1 MLEAAVAELELRRRR
16 RQREGQNQYDWF
28 GPSGKARDKQR
39 PPDWEWFVWLILAGR
54 GFGKT
59 RTGAEWVRHKEEAGQ
74 CKRLA
79 LVAPTAAD
87 ARDVMVEG
95 ESGILAISPP
105 WNRPVYEPSKRR
117 LTWPSG
123 AIATLYS
130 AEEPERL
137 RGPQHDGAW
146 CDEIAAWQYPE
157 AWDQLLFG
165 LRLGQSPQICA
176 TTTPK
181 PIGLVRSLLK
191 DPKVAVTRGSTY
203 ENAAN
208 LAATTLE
215 ELRKKYEGTRLG
227 RQELNAEVLEDVEG
241 ALWSTGMIDAHRI
254 DRPPQLDRIVV
265 AVDPS
270 GTDEEGNAEQGIV
283 VAGRTRGEGYVLDD
297 RSCRLSPNE
306 WGRRA
311 VQAYLDYQAD
321 ALVFE
326 KNFGGEMARHVL
338 ETAARDLGV
347 SANITEVWASRGK
360 TARAEPI
367 AALYEQGRV
376 HHCREVYQPRTD
388 AYHSPDLSRL
398 ENQMTTWV
406 PGQPSPDRLDAAVW
420 ALTELDINAIPA
432 IVQGVN
438 PFAGYRG

>member
-1 MLEAAVAELELRRRR
+1 MFLDAAVAELELRRRR
-16 RQREGQNQYDWF
+16 RDREGRDQFDWF
-28 GPSGKARDKQR
+28 GPSGKAREKQR
-39 PPDWEWFVWLILAGR
+39 PPGWDWFVWLILAGR

-59 RTGAEWVRHKEEAGQ
+59 RTGAEWVRREVKDYPYVNLIGAT
-74 CKRLA
+74 
-79 LVAPTAAD
+79 VDD
-87 ARDVMVEG
+87 ARDIMIEG
-95 ESGILAISPP
+95 ESGILAICPP
-105 WNRPVYEPSKRR
+105 DERPKYLSQKRQ
-117 LTWPSG
+117 LLWPNG
-123 AIATLYS
+123 AKSLIFTAD
-130 AEEPERL
+130 EPERL
-137 RGPQHDGAW
+137 RGKQHMKVWA
-146 CDEIAAWQYPE
+146 DEVAAWRYEE
-157 AWDQLLFG
+157 AWDQLILG
-165 LRLGQSPQICA
+165 LRLGDNPQVCV

-181 PIGLVRSLLK
+181 PRPLIRKLAK

-203 ENAAN
+203 ENEAN
-208 LAATTLE
+208 LAAQFLA
-215 ELRKKYEGTRLG
+215 ELKVKYEGTRLG
-227 RQELNAEVLEDVEG
+227 RQELNAEILEDIEG
-241 ALWSTGMIDAHRI
+241 ALWSTGVIDAHRI

-283 VAGRTRGEGYVLDD
+283 VAGRTRSEGYVLDD

-306 WGRRA
+306 WGRKA
-311 VQAYLDYQAD
+311 VQAYLDFRAD

-326 KNFGGEMARHVL
+326 KNFGGEMCRHVL
-338 ETAARDLGV
+338 ETAARDMGV

-376 HHCREVYQPRTD
+376 HHCREVHEPRTD
-388 AYHSPDLSRL
+388 TYRSPDLSRL

-432 IVQGVN
+432 IVRGVN
-438 PFAGYRG
+438 PFSGYRG